1 MHIKYFIIAGMVLSP
16 PAMADLTPKSH
27 IGIAGIDFQSNVGV
41 NYGYEDNVTYQ
52 PHKRDAIGS
61 NFISAT
67 PELSLTG
74 QRYQDKYL
82 LMYSGD
88 YRNYNN
94 DSTDNYNDHFFR
106 FNGAWRYG
114 LMHGL
119 MLNVEDALGHEDRGR
134 GITEGFIPEQF
145 QEVGV
150 NSPLSTNLLNSELR
164 YSYGA
169 PEGRGKAEVALIYK
183 KLRFGNTQDVQN
195 TDNDFYN
202 YIQQQEWHQNSLVA
216 EVFDQ
221 YTSQTRFRY
230 SFITNQI
237 HYDHASEKD
246 SDEYYLLY
254 GIKSQV
260 TGKTNID
267 MNLAWLYKTFENNP
281 NSQDFNGLNWDI
293 KGEWKP
299 LKQSIFTAH
308 TSQRIKDPS
317 EVGGY
322 ILVSQYGISYQH
334 FWFDDRFSTL
344 LDYSYTTEDYK
355 KQDKD
360 RNDKDGVFTFTMS
373 YDFRPSINFELKYQI
388 DTLRSNKETD
398 SFYIGPDDDREVLRT
413 LGYDNSLIMFT
424 AKVQI

>member
-1 MHIKYFIIAGMVLSP
+1 MHIKYIVAAGMVLSQ
-16 PAMADLTPKSH
+16 PAIADLTPKSH

-41 NYGYEDNVTYQ
+41 NYGHESNVTYQ
-52 PHKRDAIGS
+52 PYDNDAIS
-61 NFISAT
+61 SDFVSVT
-67 PELSLTG
+67 PMLSMIG
-74 QRYQDKYL
+74 ERYQDKYL

-88 YRNYNN
+88 YRSYNS
-94 DSTDNYNDHFFR
+94 DSADNYADHFFR
-106 FNGAWRYG
+106 FNGTWRYG
-114 LMHGL
+114 QMHGL
-119 MLNVEDALGHEDRGR
+119 MFNIEDSLGHEERGR
-134 GITEGFIPEQF
+134 GVTEGFVPEQF
-145 QEVGV
+145 QQFGV

-169 PEGRGKAEVALIYK
+169 PEGRGKAEVALLYK
-183 KLRFGNTQDVQN
+183 KLRFGNTQDTQN
-195 TDNDFYN
+195 TDEDFYN
-202 YIQQQEWHQNSLVA
+202 YIREQEWHENSLIA
-216 EVFDQ
+216 EIFDQ

-230 SFITNQI
+230 SFITNQR
-237 HYDHASEKD
+237 HYDNASEKD
-246 SDEYYLLY
+246 SNEYYLRY
-254 GIKSQV
+254 GVKSQL

-293 KGEWKP
+293 QAEWKP

-334 FWFDDRFSTL
+334 YWLDDRFSAL

-360 RNDKDGVFTFTMS
+360 RNDKDGIFSVTMS
-373 YDFRPSINFELKYQI
+373 YDFRPSINFEVKYQI
-388 DTLRSNKETD
+388 DTLRSNKDTD
-398 SFYIGPDDDREVLRT
+398 SFYIGPDDNREVLRT